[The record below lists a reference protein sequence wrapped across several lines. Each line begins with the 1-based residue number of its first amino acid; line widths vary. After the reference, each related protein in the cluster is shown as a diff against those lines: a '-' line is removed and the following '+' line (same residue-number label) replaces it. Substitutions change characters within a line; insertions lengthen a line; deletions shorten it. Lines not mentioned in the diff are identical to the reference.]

1 MALQVDEADFNFRLR
16 VAERKT
22 GIGIG
27 AGASAI
33 DHVFEYVTR
42 HLNGTGANKVGAV
55 YSNRGTIVN
64 GVPLDLDLRGTL
76 VSVLDG
82 SVVNFPIITG
92 IFVSNLSTTTLHGLT
107 IGAGANPFIS
117 WLIATGD
124 GLKVGAGGMFALY
137 APIDGYAT
145 TIATADILRIT
156 SDVGSTDAD
165 ILILGRA
172 S

>member
-1 MALQVDEADFNFRLR
+1 MALQVDEALFNFRLQ

-22 GIGIG
+22 SIGIG
-27 AGASAI
+27 GGNSHI
-33 DHVFEYVTR
+33 DHVFAYVAR
-42 HLNGTGANKVGAV
+42 HLNGTGANTVGAV
-55 YSNRGTIVN
+55 YSNRGAIAN
-64 GVPLDLDLRGTL
+64 GTPLDLDLRGTL

-82 SVVNFPIITG
+82 SVVSFPVITG
-92 IFVSNLSTTTLHGLT
+92 IFVANLETATTKGLT

-124 GLKVGAGGMFALY
+124 GLKVGSGGIFCLY
-137 APIDGYAT
+137 SPVDGYPT
-145 TIATADILRIT
+145 TAGTADILRIT
-156 SDVGSTDAD
+156 SDVGSTNAD